1 MKHDLSQPRKL
12 RWHDNKPLAENK
24 SPASVA
30 VHRETLPGT
39 GASALLAL
47 PMRADLLPAV
57 CAALIRTGASL
68 PSFHT

>member
-12 RWHDNKPLAENK
+12 RWHDNKPLAGNK

-30 VHRETLPGT
+30 VQREF

-57 CAALIRTGASL
+57 RAALIRTGASQPGL
-68 PSFHT
+68 